1 MTVGEVEIIR
11 ELAKPLCEFLKDNY
25 NSSKTIIVNED
36 FIRIINNLEIL
47 GIPINED

>member
-1 MTVGEVEIIR
+1 MTVEEIHKIR
-11 ELAKPLCEFLKDNY
+11 ELARPLCEFLKDNY

-47 GIPINED
+47 GIPIK